1 MFRKVY
7 STKVNVIANF
17 VGNIWIAFMS
27 IVFVP
32 VYLHYIGIE
41 SYGLIGVFSS
51 IQAFI
56 ILLDFGLSP
65 TLNRELARLS
75 ALEDQTQEMH
85 DIKRTLEIPNWIC
98 AVFIA
103 LVLSAFA
110 PLIARFWVHPKDL
123 SVETITQAFII
134 LAVNIAVQF
143 SVNFYIGGLMGLQKQ
158 LLLSLINIFC
168 GTLRSVGAFVVLAYI
183 SPTIQGFLLWQGLVI
198 VLQIVLMALTL
209 KNSLPNAPRKGRFQK
224 DLFNKIWRFAA
235 GMTGITIS
243 ALVLTQTDK
252 VILSRMLNL
261 ETFGYYILA
270 LTISGLTTGIVV
282 SSINHA
288 VYPRFSQLVSVGDEV
303 GLREFYHHGCQI
315 VSVFLF
321 PPTIILALFSYDIL
335 LIWIGTEAIA
345 VNTYLLLSLIAIG
358 HGLNSLVYLPHSAQL
373 AHGWT
378 TLTLYE
384 NLAAIIVLIPFVI
397 FGVYN
402 YGAVGSAA
410 VWVVVNVF
418 LVLVPI
424 QIMHRRILKGEK
436 LRWYFEDLALPLI
449 VAFSVAGIGKIL
461 LGSGRTKF
469 ETIVGLV
476 IISAATLLMTALSTK
491 ATRYYLGHFRSLFD
505 KLYEDK

>member
-17 VGNIWIAFMS
+17 VGNFWIAFLS

-32 VYLHYIGIE
+32 IYLHYIGIE
-41 SYGLIGVFSS
+41 SYGLIGFFSS

-75 ALEDQTQEMH
+75 ALEDKTQEMH

-103 LVLSAFA
+103 LFLSAFA
-110 PLIARFWVHPKDL
+110 PLIARFWVQPKDL
-123 SVETITQAFII
+123 SVETVTQAFII
-134 LAVNIAVQF
+134 LGVNIAVQF
-143 SVNFYIGGLMGLQKQ
+143 SMNFYIGGLMGLQKQ
-158 LLLSLINIFC
+158 LLLSSINIFC
-168 GTLRSVGAFVVLAYI
+168 ATLRYFGAFVVLVYV
-183 SPTIQGFLLWQGLVI
+183 SPTVQSFLLWQGLVL
-198 VLQIVLMALTL
+198 VLQIVLMAFTL
-209 KNSLPNAPRKGRFQK
+209 KNSLPIAPRKGLFQK
-224 DLFNKIWRFAA
+224 DLLSKIWRFAA

-243 ALVLTQTDK
+243 SLVLTQTDK

-270 LTISGLTTGIVV
+270 LTISGLITGIVV

-288 VYPRFSQLVSVGDEV
+288 VYPRFSRLVSVGDETA
-303 GLREFYHHGCQI
+303 LRDFYHHSCQI

-335 LIWIGTEAIA
+335 LIWIGKEEIA
-345 VNTYLLLSLIAIG
+345 ANTYMLLSLIAVG
-358 HGLNSLVYLPHSAQL
+358 HGLNSLVYLPHSAQF

-378 TLTLYE
+378 TLTFYE
-384 NLAAIIVLIPFVI
+384 NVAAIIILIPFVI
-397 FGVYN
+397 FGVYH
-402 YGAVGSAA
+402 YGAVGGAT
-410 VWVVVNVF
+410 VWVLMNIF
-418 LVLVPI
+418 LILVPI

-436 LRWYFEDLALPLI
+436 LKWYFKDLGVPFVTALLI
-449 VAFSVAGIGKIL
+449 AGGGKIL
-461 LGSGRTKF
+461 LGSNRQKF
-469 ETIVGLV
+469 ETIVGLL
-476 IISAATLLMTALSTK
+476 IISAATLVATALSTK
-491 ATRYYLGHFRSLFD
+491 ATRYYLSHFRSLFD
-505 KLYEDK
+505 SFYKDI